1 MNTETTE
8 LLSETDIAIIGL
20 SGRFPGAENVDAFWQ
35 NLKNGVESIEQ
46 YSDEALRDMGVPEDK
61 IADPD
66 FVASGALLPEQDK
79 FDAAF
84 FGYSPRE
91 AEELDPQQRL
101 FLETSWQAL
110 ESAGYHGDA
119 CNFPIGVYGGCG
131 VNTYLIM
138 NLMQSG
144 RFNDLSNI
152 SSLQALMNGN
162 NKDAMTMTLAYK
174 LNLKG
179 PAVTIQTACSTS
191 LSAVHM
197 ACRSLLNHEA
207 DMTLAGGSWL
217 NLLHKGGYVYQ
228 SGAILSPDG
237 HCRPFDDQAQGTII
251 GSGSG
256 VVVLKRL
263 ADAIADGDT
272 VHAVIKGSAMN
283 NDGNTKAGYT
293 APSVDG
299 QAEVI
304 AAAHEMA
311 DTPPET
317 ISYIEAHGT
326 GTVLG
331 DPIEIAALTRAF
343 RLSTDKNQ
351 YCAVGSVKSNV
362 GHLDAAAG
370 VTGLIKTILS
380 LKNATIPASLHYKT
394 ANTEI
399 DFDNSP
405 FYVASETIP
414 WTAENGPRRAG
425 VSSFGIGGTNVHVIV
440 EEAPKQLATIS
451 QRDWQ
456 ILPLSAKTPSALAS
470 QQENLAQWLQK
481 MPTEQWQNA
490 AYTLQ
495 VGRKGFSHRSI
506 VVAQNPN
513 QATGALMADASPLRV
528 QSHLATDADRPVVF
542 MFPGQ
547 GSQHINMAQSLYNS
561 ETVFKAEFDRCRQ
574 GLQPHLGL
582 DIADFIFVNDTQAE
596 SAAEQLKQTAFTQ
609 PVLFSVEYALA
620 KQWLAWGIKPNAM
633 IGHSIGEYVAAC
645 LAGVFSFE
653 DTLKIVAQRGL
664 LIQAQPGGS
673 MLSVALS
680 EKKLA
685 TYLQAGCEL
694 ASVNGP
700 ENCVISGTDSAII
713 ATEATLTAADIAVQ
727 RLHVSHAF
735 HSSLVAKAGQ
745 ELAHL
750 IADLPRNAPNMPFI
764 SNVTGTWITDQQA
777 TDPEYWSKHLSQ
789 TVRFHEGLCTL
800 MNTSVQ
806 NYVLLEVGP
815 SNVLSQLAGRDP
827 DIKAQASVITSLP
840 HVRKNTEEAQH
851 IATALGRLWLEGVN
865 INWNS
870 FYNQRPSRIA
880 LPTYPF
886 ERKRFWVDAQPQA
899 LNTLQDSNLG
909 IIAKPLE
916 QWFYMPSF
924 KRCLSGPT
932 ENEESS
938 SLGGTLLF
946 IDDNDLSQDNIS
958 QTQANK
964 TNQALIDKLASDATF
979 LVCVRLSDT
988 FKKISN
994 NEFTVRATEREDYQ
1008 HVLSTVNE
1016 HHGTVKQVFH
1026 AGSLSTSNTITF
1038 AQTQKQGL
1046 LSVLTLVQALET
1058 VQIGKNVQLSLITQ
1072 GMLDVSGHDTVQPQQ
1087 TTLLGACKVIP
1098 QEFPNIHCR
1107 LIDFGTDFNV
1117 NWLDWLVTD
1126 IVADND
1132 LVFAY
1137 RDHNRWQLTYEAL
1150 SKPVQNKAV
1159 YRQKGVYLIT
1169 GGLGGVGSVFAEHL
1183 ASTVQAKL
1191 VLLGRTPPTE
1201 QQQAWLTTL
1210 EEMGAEV
1217 ITSQVDVA
1225 DEKQI
1230 QQVITEALAKFGEIN
1245 GVIHAAGNGNTNL
1258 ISATD
1263 SNFVDEMFATKVIG
1277 TELLLASLENQPL
1290 DFMVLCSSLASIA
1303 GGLAKAAYAAA
1314 NAYLDGIAQL
1324 YAQKN
1329 NFPVIAVNW
1338 DSWREI
1344 GMAAD
1349 MDMPDNVG
1357 ITPTQG
1363 LDVMQR
1369 ILSAPVIPQI
1379 LVSTVDLHVRIQATK
1394 GNMLDADLVMPT
1406 AEPVSGGYDRPDLS
1420 TPYIAPE
1427 DELQLGIADI
1437 WTGMLGIKNI
1447 GIHDNLFE
1455 LGGDSLMGVQMLS
1468 KVRTEYAVNLPPASF
1483 FKDPTILGLAQ
1494 LVTTLLIQELEQE
1507 VNTEEQA

>member
-1 MNTETTE
+1 MNTERTE
-8 LLSETDIAIIGL
+8 LLSETDIAIVGL
-20 SGRFPGAENVDAFWQ
+20 SGRFPGAENIDAFWQ

-46 YSDEALRDMGVPEDK
+46 YSDETLRDMGISEDK
-61 IADPD
+61 IANPD
-66 FVASGALLPEQDK
+66 FVACGALLPDQDK

-101 FLETSWQAL
+101 FLETAWQAL

-119 CNFPIGVYGGCG
+119 CDFPIGVYGGCG

-144 RFNDLSNI
+144 RFNDLGNI

-207 DMTLAGGSWL
+207 DMTIAGGSWL
-217 NLLHKGGYVYQ
+217 NLLHEGGYFYQ

-256 VVVLKRL
+256 VVALKRL
-263 ADAIADGDT
+263 EDAIADGDT

-343 RLSTDKNQ
+343 RLGTDKNQ

-370 VTGLIKTILS
+370 VTGLIKTVLS
-380 LKNATIPASLHYKT
+380 LKNATIPASLHYKK

-399 DFDNSP
+399 DFDTSP
-405 FYVASETIP
+405 FYVASETMP
-414 WTAENGPRRAG
+414 WTTENGPRRAG
-425 VSSFGIGGTNVHVIV
+425 VSSFGIGGTNVHVIL
-440 EEAPKQLATIS
+440 EEAPKQTATLS

-456 ILPLSAKTPSALAS
+456 ILPLSAKTPSALAN
-470 QQENLAQWLQK
+470 QQKNLAEWLQK

-495 VGRKGFSHRSI
+495 VGRKGFSHRCV

-528 QSHLATDADRPVVF
+528 QSHLATDDDRPVAF

-561 ETVFKAEFDRCRQ
+561 EAVFKAEFDRCCQ
-574 GLQPHLGL
+574 GLQRYLGL
-582 DIADFIFVNDTQAE
+582 DIADLIFVDDTQAE
-596 SAAEQLKQTAFTQ
+596 SAAEQLKQTSLTQ
-609 PVLFSVEYALA
+609 PVLFAVEYALA

-685 TYLQAGCEL
+685 SYLQAGCEL

-700 ENCVISGTDSAII
+700 ENCVISGTDSAILS
-713 ATEATLTAADIAVQ
+713 AEATLIAADIAVQ

-745 ELAHL
+745 ALANL
-750 IADLPRNAPNMPFI
+750 IEDLPRNAPNMPFI

-789 TVRFHEGLCTL
+789 TVRFHEGLHTL
-800 MNTSVQ
+800 TNTSPQ

-827 DIKAQASVITSLP
+827 HIKGQTSTVTSLP
-840 HVRKNTEEAQH
+840 HVRKHEEEAQH
-851 IATALGRLWLEGVN
+851 VAIALGRLWLEGVN
-865 INWNS
+865 LDWTR
-870 FYNQRPSRIA
+870 FYNETPQRIA

-899 LNTLQDSNLG
+899 LNILQSTNLG
-909 IIAKPLE
+909 IVAKPLE
-916 QWFYMPSF
+916 KWFYMPSF
-924 KRCLSGPT
+924 KRCLSSPAEG
-932 ENEESS
+932 EESS

-946 IDDNDLSQDNIS
+946 IDDNGLSQAS
-958 QTQANK
+958 QT
-964 TNQALIDKLASDATF
+964 NQLINKLASNAAF
-979 LVCVRLSDT
+979 LVCVHLGDT
-988 FKKISN
+988 FNQISD
-994 NEFTVRATEREDYQ
+994 NEFIVRATKREDYQ
-1008 HVLSTVNE
+1008 QVLSTVNE
-1016 HHGTVKQVFH
+1016 HHGAVNQVFH
-1026 AGSLSTSNTITF
+1026 AGSLSTSNTTTF
-1038 AQTQKQGL
+1038 AQTQEQGL
-1046 LSVLTLVQALET
+1046 LSVLTLVQALEA
-1058 VQIGKNVQLSLITQ
+1058 VQIGKNVQLSLLTK
-1072 GMLDVSGHDTVQPQQ
+1072 GMLDVSGHDTVLPQQ

-1117 NWLDWLVTD
+1117 KWLDWLVTD
-1126 IVADND
+1126 IAADND

-1169 GGLGGVGSVFAEHL
+1169 GGLGGVGSVFAEYL

-1191 VLLGRTPPTE
+1191 VLLGRKAPNE
-1201 QQQAWLTTL
+1201 QQQVWLTTL

-1217 ITSQVDVA
+1217 ITSQADVA
-1225 DEKQI
+1225 NEKQM

-1245 GVIHAAGNGNTNL
+1245 GVIHAAGNGDTNL

-1263 SNFVDEMFATKVIG
+1263 SNFVDEMFAAKVIG
-1277 TELLLASLENQPL
+1277 TQLLVESLANQPL

-1314 NAYLDGIAQL
+1314 NAYLDGIAQF

-1338 DSWREI
+1338 DSWREV

-1349 MDMPDNVG
+1349 MDMPDNIG

-1369 ILSAPVIPQI
+1369 ILSAPVIPQV
-1379 LVSTVDLHVRIQATK
+1379 LVSTVDLHARIQATK
-1394 GNMLDADLVMPT
+1394 GNMLDADIAMPT
-1406 AEPVSGGYDRPDLS
+1406 AEPVSGGYERPDLS

-1427 DELQLGIADI
+1427 DELQQGIADI
-1437 WTGMLGIKNI
+1437 WTGMLGIKNV

-1468 KVRTEYAVNLPPASF
+1468 KVRSVYEVNLPPASF
-1483 FKDPTILGLAQ
+1483 FKDPSVLGLAQ

>member
-1 MNTETTE
+1 MTIEQTE
-8 LLSETDIAIIGL
+8 LYSETDIAIVGL
-20 SGRFPGAENVDAFWQ
+20 SGRFPGAENVDIFWQ

-46 YSDEALRDMGVPEDK
+46 YSEETLREMGVSEEK
-61 IADPD
+61 IVDPD
-66 FVASGALLPEQDK
+66 FVACGALLPDQDK

-101 FLETSWQAL
+101 FLETAWQAL

-119 CNFPIGVYGGCG
+119 CDFPIGVYGGCG

-144 RFNDLSNI
+144 RFNDLGNI

-207 DMTLAGGSWL
+207 DMALAGGAWL
-217 NLLHKGGYVYQ
+217 NLLHEGGYVYQ

-237 HCRPFDDQAQGTII
+237 HCRPFDEQAQGTII

-256 VVVLKRL
+256 VVALKRL

-272 VHAVIKGSAMN
+272 VYAVIKGSAMN

-304 AAAHEMA
+304 AAAQEMA
-311 DTPPET
+311 DTPAET

-343 RLSTDKNQ
+343 RLGTDKKQ

-370 VTGLIKTILS
+370 VTGLIKTVLS
-380 LKNATIPASLHYKT
+380 LKNGIIPASLHYES
-394 ANTEI
+394 ANPEI

-405 FYVASETIP
+405 FFVANKTMP
-414 WTAENGPRRAG
+414 WTNENGPRRAG
-425 VSSFGIGGTNVHVIV
+425 VSSFGIGGTNVHVIL
-440 EEAPKQLATIS
+440 EEAPKQATTVS

-456 ILPLSAKTPSALAS
+456 VLPLSAKTPSALTT
-470 QQENLAQWLQK
+470 QQENLALWLQK
-481 MPTEQWQNA
+481 MPSEQWQNA

-495 VGRKGFSHRSI
+495 VGRKAFNHRSI
-506 VVAQNPN
+506 VVAQHPS
-513 QATGALMADASPLRV
+513 QAAGALTADASPLRV
-528 QSHLATDADRPVVF
+528 QSHLATDSDRPVAF

-547 GSQHINMAQSLYNS
+547 GSQHINMAQSLYRS
-561 ETVFKAEFDRCRQ
+561 EIVFKTEFDRCRQ
-574 GLQPHLGL
+574 GLHSYLGL
-582 DIADFIFVNDTQAE
+582 DIADLIFVDDKGAE
-596 SAAEQLKQTAFTQ
+596 SAAEQLKQTALTQ
-609 PVLFSVEYALA
+609 PVLFAVEYALA
-620 KQWLAWGIKPNAM
+620 KQWLAWGIKPSAM

-664 LIQAQPGGS
+664 FIQAQASGN

-680 EKKLA
+680 EEKLT

-700 ENCVISGTDSAII
+700 ENCVISGSDSVISA
-713 ATEATLTAADIAVQ
+713 AEATLTAAGIAVQ

-735 HSSLVAKAGQ
+735 HSSLVAEAGRD
-745 ELAHL
+745 LAAL
-750 IADLPRNAPNMPFI
+750 IAELPRKVPKMPFI

-777 TDPEYWSKHLSQ
+777 TDPEYWAAHLAQ
-789 TVRFHEGLCTL
+789 TVHFHQGLRTL
-800 MNTSVQ
+800 IAAQ
-806 NYVLLEVGP
+806 NFVLLEVGP

-827 DIKAQASVITSLP
+827 QVKAQASIITSLP

-851 IATALGRLWLEGVN
+851 IATTLGRLWLEGVN
-865 INWNS
+865 VDWS
-870 FYNQRPSRIA
+870 RFYTEQPRRIA

-886 ERKRFWVDAQPQA
+886 ERKRFWVDAQPQG
-899 LNTLQDSNLG
+899 LNTSSKTTTG
-909 IIAKPLE
+909 IVAKPLDN
-916 QWFYMPSF
+916 WFYMPSF
-924 KRCLSGPT
+924 KRCLSNPV
-932 ENEESS
+932 ENST
-938 SLGGTLLF
+938 LAGTLLF
-946 IDDNDLSQDNIS
+946 IDDNEIS
-958 QTQANK
+958 QT
-964 TNQALIDKLASDATF
+964 LINTLVNETTF
-979 LVCVRLSDT
+979 LVCLRLGDA
-988 FKKISN
+988 FKQISA
-994 NEFTVRATEREDYQ
+994 NEFIVRATAGEDYQ
-1008 HVLSTVNE
+1008 QVLNI
-1016 HHGTVKQVFH
+1016 VKQKYGAVSQVFH
-1026 AGSLSTSNTITF
+1026 AWSLSASDTVTF
-1038 AQTQKQGL
+1038 AQTQERGL
-1046 LSVLTLVQALET
+1046 LSVLTLVQALEAT
-1058 VQIGKNVQLSLITQ
+1058 QIGQDVQLSLITQ
-1072 GMLDVSGHDTVQPQQ
+1072 GMLDVSGHDVVLPQQ

-1098 QEFPNIHCR
+1098 QEFPSIRCR
-1107 LIDFGTDFNV
+1107 LIDFGTQFND

-1126 IVADND
+1126 IAADDD
-1132 LVFAY
+1132 LVLAY
-1137 RDHNRWQLTYEAL
+1137 RHHNRWQLTYEAL
-1150 SKPVQNKAV
+1150 SKPAQNKAV

-1169 GGLGGVGSVFAEHL
+1169 GGLGGVGSVIAEHL
-1183 ASTVQAKL
+1183 AQTVQAKL
-1191 VLLGRTPPTE
+1191 VLLGRKAPNEE
-1201 QQQAWLTTL
+1201 QQRWITKL

-1217 ITSQVDVA
+1217 LISQANVA
-1225 DEKQI
+1225 DENQL
-1230 QQVITEALAKFGEIN
+1230 QQVMTEALARFGEIN
-1245 GVIHAAGNGNTNL
+1245 GVIHAAGNGATNL
-1258 ISATD
+1258 ISATH
-1263 SNFVDEMFATKVIG
+1263 SQFVDEMFAAKVKG
-1277 TELLLASLENQPL
+1277 TQILLESVVDQPL
-1290 DFMVLCSSLASIA
+1290 DFIVLCSSLASIA

-1314 NAYLDGIAQL
+1314 NAYLDGVAQL
-1324 YAQKN
+1324 YAQKHEL
-1329 NFPVIAVNW
+1329 PVIAVNW
-1338 DSWREI
+1338 DSWREV

-1357 ITPTQG
+1357 ISPTQG
-1363 LDVMQR
+1363 IEVMQR

-1379 LVSTVDLHVRIQATK
+1379 VISTVDLHARIQATK
-1394 GNMLDADLVMPT
+1394 GNMLAADLAIPLV
-1406 AEPVSGGYDRPDLS
+1406 EPRSEGYPRPELS
-1420 TPYIAPE
+1420 TPYVAPE
-1427 DELQLGIADI
+1427 DELQQGITEIWTDILGI
-1437 WTGMLGIKNI
+1437 TEI

-1468 KVRTEYAVNLPPASF
+1468 KVRSLYEVDLPPASF
-1483 FKDPTILGLAQ
+1483 FKEPTVLGLTQ
-1494 LVTTLLIQELEQE
+1494 LVTTLLVQALEQE
-1507 VNTEEQA
+1507 VNAEEQV